1 MFGGTGSKLCI
12 EAIVT
17 NQTQDDDAD
26 LNEESGGGQNW
37 VDLRAVRRRRLRT
50 FGEAE

>member
-1 MFGGTGSKLCI
+1 MFGGTGSKLCV
-12 EAIVT
+12 EAIAM
-17 NQTQDDDAD
+17 NQTRYDDAD
-26 LNEESGGGQNW
+26 LNEGSGGSQNW